1 MGKLFGTFGIRRIAN
16 EVFTPE
22 MVNRLILSF
31 GTFIEGDTVVV
42 GRDPRKSSEMLYHSV
57 IAGLMSCGC
66 KVIEIGITAT
76 PTLQWACRQWS
87 HWGAMVTASHNPPE
101 WNGLKLM
108 EKSGKGLD
116 PEQEAVVEE
125 LYFKENFRRVAWSS
139 IPQGTVKRPV
149 NQDYIEAIVSKVNAE
164 EIRSRSYRV
173 IIDCAN
179 GSPSLITPLLLS
191 ELGCRVVSLNAHPD
205 GRFPGRN
212 PEPTPQNLTDLTTLM
227 KHGDFD
233 VGFAQDGDGDRL
245 IIVRDGG
252 IFVSGDYSVSLVADT
267 LAKRMGPGPIVTTV
281 ATTHLLKEIAH
292 KTGRR
297 FITTA
302 VGDRLVAKALQE
314 TDGIFGCEENGG
326 MIFPDFV
333 WGRDGAI
340 AAAWILD
347 IMATSGKSLKEIL
360 AELPSYHQVKKK
372 VSVEPGKKEDIIRKI
387 DSVTASYP
395 DRITLDG
402 FKVVFDDDSWI
413 LVRPSGTEPLFRVFS
428 ESRDLAHA
436 EKLVEEY
443 LHIINSV

>member
-16 EVFTPE
+16 EEFTPE
-22 MVNRLILSF
+22 MVTRLALSF
-31 GTFIEGDTVVV
+31 GTFIEGRTVVV
-42 GRDPRKSSEMLYHSV
+42 GRDPRKSSEMLYHAV

-66 KVIEIGITAT
+66 RVIELGVTAT

-87 HWGAMVTASHNPPE
+87 HWGAMITASHNPPE

-116 PEQEAVVEE
+116 PEQETVVEE
-125 LYFKENFRRVAWSS
+125 IYFKENFRRVPWSS
-139 IPQGTVKRPV
+139 IPQETVKRPV
-149 NQDYIEAIVSKVNAE
+149 NHDYVRAIISKVNAE
-164 EIRSRSYRV
+164 AIRNSAFRV
-173 IIDCAN
+173 VIDCAN
-179 GSPSLITPLLLS
+179 GSPALITPLLLS
-191 ELGCRVVSLNAHPD
+191 ELGCRVVSINSHPD

-212 PEPTPQNLTDLTTLM
+212 PEPTPQNLTDLSTM
-227 KHGDFD
+227 MRHGDFD

-245 IIVRDGG
+245 IVVRDEGVF
-252 IFVSGDYSVSLVADT
+252 ISGDYSVSLVADT

-297 FITTA
+297 FIATA

-314 TDGIFGCEENGG
+314 SEGIFGCEENGG

-347 IMATSGKSLKEIL
+347 IMATTGKPLKEIL
-360 AELPSYHQVKKK
+360 AELPTYYQVKKK
-372 VSVEPGKKEDIIRKI
+372 VFVDPGKKEKIIRKI
-387 DSVTASYP
+387 DAVTATYP

-402 FKVVFDDDSWI
+402 YKVVFHDDSWI

-428 ESRDLAHA
+428 ESRNQSQA
-436 EKLVEEY
+436 EQLVEEY
-443 LHIINSV
+443 LEIIHGV